1 MKSGS
6 FPIKEITEYLGY
18 TKYKFGYTYTNI
30 SISLAT
36 YQSIWVYLDEYI
48 YLSSYL
54 PINVPIIYQCSERKR
69 EVKIYRRGEDG
80 RERMN
85 RRESK
90 GEREKRIERGEGR
103 DESGERENI

>member
-6 FPIKEITEYLGY
+6 FPIEEITEYLGY
-18 TKYKFGYTYTNI
+18 TKYKSGYTYTNI

-48 YLSSYL
+48 YLSSYV

-69 EVKIYRRGEDG
+69 EVKIYRTGEHV
-80 RERMN
+80 RERTN

-90 GEREKRIERGEGR
+90 GKEKIK
-103 DESGERENI
+103 